1 MLSKEEADLVPQPG
15 PGTPGGNF
23 MRHYWHPVALSAELP
38 ADGAPLPRRI
48 LGEDLLLFRDEAGR
62 PGLLGLLCAHRCAD
76 LSYGRIENGGLRCL
90 YHGWLYDVNGRVL
103 EMPAEPPDSTYKD
116 KVRQLAYPC
125 IERGGLIFA
134 YLGAGEPPLLP
145 DYEFLNY
152 GAEHRLLT
160 RTFLNCNWLQSFEG
174 EIDPSHLS
182 YLHVPIGKV
191 DTRPVPGGSK
201 PADELYKVDAQP
213 RLEVERT
220 DYGMRCFAVRRTAP
234 GEQYLRIT
242 NYILPHM
249 SAIIGNEGRI
259 GEGYNAHWHVPMDDT
274 HHMRIDYIFNR
285 VRAPNKEYNE
295 NAMVGEIQPDGFL
308 VRNAE
313 NRYLQDRA
321 EMKTK
326 TFSGMGPYFPAHD
339 AWATETPG
347 PIHDRTRE
355 HLATS
360 DVCIITARRIMIDAI
375 RAVENGEQP
384 PHVIRDAAHN
394 DMSDIAVISA
404 IIPETVDY
412 RANWRDAVKTLIPR

>member
-1 MLSKEEADLVPQPG
+1 
-15 PGTPGGNF
+15 
-23 MRHYWHPVALSAELP
+23 
-38 ADGAPLPRRI
+38 
-48 LGEDLLLFRDEAGR
+48 
-62 PGLLGLLCAHRCAD
+62 
-76 LSYGRIENGGLRCL
+76 
-90 YHGWLYDVNGRVL
+90 
-103 EMPAEPPDSTYKD
+103 
-116 KVRQLAYPC
+116 
-125 IERGGLIFA
+125 
-134 YLGAGEPPLLP
+134 
-145 DYEFLNY
+145 
-152 GAEHRLLT
+152 
-160 RTFLNCNWLQSFEG
+160 
-174 EIDPSHLS
+174 
-182 YLHVPIGKV
+182 
-191 DTRPVPGGSK
+191 
-201 PADELYKVDAQP
+201 
-213 RLEVERT
+213 
-220 DYGMRCFAVRRTAP
+220 
-234 GEQYLRIT
+234 
-242 NYILPHM
+242 
-249 SAIIGNEGRI
+249 
-259 GEGYNAHWHVPMDDT
+259 
-274 HHMRIDYIFNR
+274 
-285 VRAPNKEYNE
+285 
-295 NAMVGEIQPDGFL
+295 MVGEIQPDGFL